1 MFMKR
6 EPDLNS
12 AAAASSLLPHNFS
25 SERACTELGYRFR
38 SFETT
43 VSDAFDWFVE
53 HGFARPARSRTAVA
67 R

>member
-1 MFMKR
+1 MKR

-25 SERACTELGYRFR
+25 SQRAQTELGYHFR
-38 SFETT
+38 PFETT
-43 VSDAFDWFVE
+43 VEDAFDWFVE
-53 HGFARPARSRTAVA
+53 HGYAHPARSRTAVA